1 MMVIGG
7 RTNNVNER
15 LPLEIFDSETSEW
28 HAFDS
33 VQRFRHGSWIQDKQL
48 MIFGGFELSTPN
60 VPTDSIYSL
69 SLASLFEK
77 NAALNAKLKSREDS
91 VLYKGEPKSPSTP
104 NTPNMRPSVNTPP
117 SVEKPKPSTPKRRIP
132 KIMEPAVVG

>member
-15 LPLEIFDSETSEW
+15 LSLEIFDSETSEW

-69 SLASLFEK
+69 SLASLF
-77 NAALNAKLKSREDS
+77 
-91 VLYKGEPKSPSTP
+91 
-104 NTPNMRPSVNTPP
+104 
-117 SVEKPKPSTPKRRIP
+117 
-132 KIMEPAVVG
+132 